1 MHRTGDTNESKG
13 ARIEGMNT
21 PIGATSARAEAP
33 QFDTKGIPIELGNR
47 HARRALAK
55 QNRRDGLPENAHEQ
69 FEKEP
74 IWRAMEK
81 VMKHLKEWYALNGK
95 WVFADKE
102 AMAVLNGMREDHEKR
117 EEAIRTK
124 VAEARE
130 AEHRNIDKMF
140 ARVEDKKIL
149 QNQLKSMKEEFAALT
164 KLATIRSN
172 VEKQKGNGK
181 G

>member
-1 MHRTGDTNESKG
+1 MHRTGSTMDNED
-13 ARIEGMNT
+13 AIIPDMNT
-21 PIGATSARAEAP
+21 PIGATSAPETK
-33 QFDTKGIPIELGNR
+33 QFDTKGIPLDIGNR
-47 HARRALAK
+47 HARRAMAK
-55 QNRRDGLPENAHEQ
+55 QNRREGLPEDAHAK

-102 AMAVLNGMREDHEKR
+102 AMAVLNGMRVDHEKR
-117 EEAIRTK
+117 EEEIRAK

-130 AEHRNIDKMF
+130 AEHRNIDKVF

-149 QNQLKSMKEEFAALT
+149 QNQLKSMKEEFSALT
-164 KLATIRSN
+164 KLATIRSK
-172 VEKQKGNGK
+172 VQKQKAHG
-181 G
+181 